1 MAGVHGGL
9 MAVAALES
17 DCSNPHSPALRQ
29 TTNVESCLLPA
40 GLPVPEFQHV
50 PLRSSRAL

>member
-1 MAGVHGGL
+1 